1 MEVSLKTFITIV
13 SLSSVL
19 SGVVYEKPKTLSA
32 RIIGGQTSSDS
43 EFPFQVSLRRYN
55 NLTSSPSEH
64 LCSGAILNK
73 RWIVSSKNCI
83 LKNFPD
89 TNDLLIGVGVDK
101 FSQMPTFRHTEEII
115 FPEHKDENTHDISL
129 IKTDIDIVFS
139 SDTQPISLSQE
150 YIGDKNEV
158 ILTGKES
165 TSVSREIFIFSSS
178 I

>member
-32 RIIGGQTSSDS
+32 RIVGGQTSSDS

-158 ILTGKES
+158 ILSGKGS